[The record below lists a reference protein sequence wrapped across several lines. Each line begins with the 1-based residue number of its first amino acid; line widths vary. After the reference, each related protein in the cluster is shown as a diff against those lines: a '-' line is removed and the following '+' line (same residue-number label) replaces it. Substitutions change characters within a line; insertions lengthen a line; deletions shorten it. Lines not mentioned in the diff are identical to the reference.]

1 MSDRYQ
7 GFVSTPI
14 GKLLVQNLG
23 LPNPTPLERW
33 SDGSPLVDGLVVLG
47 GEGRLTEALP
57 TTLDGLGIASATT
70 LEDGVRAKALVFDA
84 TGITDTA
91 GLVAL
96 QEFFTPLMRRL
107 ETCPRV
113 VVRSA
118 AAAPHSSCTSPLPP
132 TVRSPR
138 RSPSSSPPSRP
149 TCRARWS
156 ASVLTAP

>member
-14 GKLLVQNLG
+14 GKLLATFLG
-23 LPNPTPLERW
+23 LPDPTRLERW

-47 GEGRLTEALP
+47 GEGRLAETLP

-70 LEDGVRAKALVFDA
+70 LEEGARAKALVFDA

-91 GLVAL
+91 DLVAL

-107 ETCPRV
+107 ESCPRV
-113 VVRSA
+113 VVIGNQVLSPSTVERPNSSA
-118 AAAPHSSCTSPLPP
+118 GSSPWSSCRAS
-132 TVRSPR
+132 SR
-138 RSPSSSPPSRP
+138 RSTSSRACSRVI
-149 TCRARWS
+149 RS
-156 ASVLTAP
+156 